1 MSRLR
6 ESRFISTFQISSVF
20 YETNE
25 FIGLS
30 KLRKET
36 ASDLD
41 FIERHILILEK
52 NHLLER
58 GKHTRGIKTWRMTD
72 EGRRIYK
79 QLCVGFN
86 IVRELG
92 GLG

>member
-20 YETNE
+20 YETDE

-36 ASDLD
+36 DNDLS
-41 FIERHILILEK
+41 FIRKHLAILEK
-52 NHLLER
+52 NKLIEPGEIDR
-58 GKHTRGIKTWRMTD
+58 RCKTWRMTD

-92 GLG
+92 RLG